1 MSFAVSGDA
10 YDRFMGRYS
19 SPLAPAFA
27 DFAGVEGGQ
36 RVLDVGCGSG
46 VLTEELARRVGAEQV
61 SGVDPSPLLAACAER
76 VPGADLKPGKAEA
89 LPWPDDSFDAAIAQL
104 VIHFMDDPAVGV
116 AEMARVTRP
125 GGVVAASSWDF
136 SGGMEML
143 RVYWETAH
151 ELDHELS
158 GESRSFGNLEE
169 LDALWRQLGLEDVE
183 AGPIEVSARY
193 EDFDELWGTFLLG
206 VGPAG
211 EYVVSLPPERQ
222 EALRGEYWRRLGD
235 PTGGLKLSARAWA
248 ARGRVPGYGRASASS
263 DPGEST
269 RSRSAPVPISETGT

>member
-19 SPLAPAFA
+19 RPLAPAFA
-27 DFAGVEGGQ
+27 DFAGVEAGQ

-46 VLTEELARRVGAEQV
+46 VLTEELAARVGAEQV

-76 VPGADLKPGKAEA
+76 VPGAELKEGKAEA

-104 VIHFMDDPAVGV
+104 VIHFMDDPTVGA

-136 SGGMEML
+136 TGGMEML
-143 RVYWETAH
+143 RVYWETAR
-151 ELDHELS
+151 ELDHDLS

-211 EYVVSLPPERQ
+211 EYVVSLSPERQ
-222 EALRGEYWRRLGD
+222 EALRGEYRRRLGD

-248 ARGRVPGYGRASASS
+248 ARGRVPGR
-263 DPGEST
+263 
-269 RSRSAPVPISETGT
+269 